1 MSRAASGGAP
11 PDDGRDGERLE
22 QERLETERVA
32 TEIEAEI
39 AALAPA
45 LAGRLE
51 AEPEDIEA
59 GVARL
64 VLTLVELLRQV
75 MEHQAVRRM
84 EGGGLTDEQVER
96 LGLALQRL
104 EGRLEEVKAA
114 FGLEGE
120 DLNVDLGPLG
130 KLL

>member
-1 MSRAASGGAP
+1 MADARDRETAGGEGPAEAGTEELHAKQQRLAA
-11 PDDGRDGERLE
+11 EF
-22 QERLETERVA
+22 
-32 TEIEAEI
+32 

-45 LAGRLE
+45 LSGRLE

-84 EGGGLTDEQVER
+84 EGGGLSDDQVER
-96 LGLALQRL
+96 LGLALMRL
-104 EGRLEEVKAA
+104 ETKLDEVKAV

-130 KLL
+130 ELL

>member
-1 MSRAASGGAP
+1 MTDSNDSVGRA
-11 PDDGRDGERLE
+11 DHDGVARL
-22 QERLETERVA
+22 A
-32 TEIEAEI
+32 AEFE
-39 AALAPA
+39 ALAPA
-45 LAGRLE
+45 LSGRLE

-84 EGGGLTDEQVER
+84 EGGDLTDEQVER
-96 LGLALQRL
+96 LGLALLRL
-104 EGRLEEVKAA
+104 ERRLEEVKAA
-114 FGLEGE
+114 FGLDGQ